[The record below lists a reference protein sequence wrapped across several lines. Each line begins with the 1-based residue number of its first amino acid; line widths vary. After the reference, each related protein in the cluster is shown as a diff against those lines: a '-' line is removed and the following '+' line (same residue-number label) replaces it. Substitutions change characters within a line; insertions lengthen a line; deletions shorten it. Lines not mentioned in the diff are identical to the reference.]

1 MVVKITKED
10 ERLLEEYS
18 QAASKS
24 SEKLVYVNAIMI
36 SSIPIWLFWG
46 VHKMPLIA
54 NSFLYVI
61 ISLASTFLISIAYK
75 NSKTP
80 LMEKIAIRRTE
91 AITKEV
97 NNEAGRD
104 KKLSKKNREDVVR
117 ERTKK
122 VADYE
127 STTFSIF
134 YNNCLFL
141 LVLLLLSAVLHHF
154 SNQVNYSVSMLLAA
168 GATAFLSSGKG
179 SF

>member
-104 KKLSKKNREDVVR
+104 KKLSKKNREDVLTVTFCRPSSFFESSELLCIDVTRCRRNCFLVIR
-117 ERTKK
+117 ERIILIPSVIYAFRNACLLKSIVK
-122 VADYE
+122 V
-127 STTFSIF
+127 I
-134 YNNCLFL
+134 
-141 LVLLLLSAVLHHF
+141 
-154 SNQVNYSVSMLLAA
+154 
-168 GATAFLSSGKG
+168 
-179 SF
+179 

>member
-1 MVVKITKED
+1 MVVRITKED

-36 SSIPIWLFWG
+36 SSIPIWLFFG
-46 VHKMPLIA
+46 VHKMPLVA
-54 NSFLYVI
+54 NSVLFAI
-61 ISLASTFLISIAYK
+61 ISLASTFLMSLAYK
-75 NSKTP
+75 NSKAP
-80 LMEKIAIRRTE
+80 LMERIAIRRTE

-97 NNEAGRD
+97 NSEACKD
-104 KKLSKKNREDVVR
+104 KKLSKKNREDIVR

-141 LVLLLLSAVLHHF
+141 LLLLLLSAVLHHF
-154 SNQVNYSVSMLLAA
+154 SNQMYPLYLLKVCVPYQH
-168 GATAFLSSGKG
+168 FP
-179 SF
+179 